1 MSIHISNVE
10 AKIISKH
17 FIVPQA
23 LPRGLFKSNQ
33 NQFQNFIFAFSFGM
47 ISF

>member
-23 LPRGLFKSNQ
+23 LPMRLFKSNQ
-33 NQFQNFIFAFSFGM
+33 NHFQNSIFAFNLK
-47 ISF
+47 